1 MTEPQHQGADPLP
14 WLRATGPWADLVVST
29 RVRLARNLAGVGF
42 GGRNTD
48 AQREAV
54 IAAVHAAATDSPTL
68 GGAVLHRLDVLT
80 PEGRLWLQ
88 ERQHV
93 SRELTGTDAAGRVRS
108 GGAVLVSGS
117 LAVML
122 NEEDHLRLQ
131 GLNSGFALEETSA
144 AATRMDG
151 ELGERLSFA
160 FHPEFGYL
168 TACPT
173 NVGTGLRA
181 SVLIHL
187 PGLVLTREITKV
199 LQGLGQVGLTSRGLF
214 GEGSEALGSLFQ
226 LSNQTTLGKSEGELL
241 DHLGRLVR
249 QVVAYEFQA
258 RNALRRDASVAV
270 EDRVWRAWG
279 LLQHARSMRF
289 EELVEW
295 MSGVRLGV
303 NVGILPRV
311 PMATLNRLLVLARDA
326 HLARAFETSLDDESL
341 AVHRATLVR
350 RLLAD
355 EGCVP

>member
-1 MTEPQHQGADPLP
+1 MTESRQQQADQLP
-14 WLRATGPWADLVVST
+14 WLGATGPWADLVVST

-42 GGRNTD
+42 WGRNSES
-48 AQREAV
+48 QREAV
-54 IAAVHAAATDSPTL
+54 VAAVHAAAADSPTL
-68 GGAVLHRLDVLT
+68 GGAVLHRLDVLS
-80 PEGRLWLQ
+80 PQGRRWLQ
-88 ERQHV
+88 ERQLV
-93 SRELTGTDAAGRVRS
+93 SRELAGADASGQLRS
-108 GGAVLVSGS
+108 GAAVLVAGS

-122 NEEDHLRLQ
+122 NEEDHLRVQ
-131 GLNSGFALEETSA
+131 GLNSGFALDEA
-144 AATRMDG
+144 YADATRVDS
-151 ELGERLSFA
+151 ELGARLSFA

-181 SVLIHL
+181 SVLIQL

-249 QVVAYEFQA
+249 QVMEYEIQA
-258 RNALRRDASVAV
+258 RGALRRDASVAL

-279 LLQHARSMRF
+279 LLQHARAMRF
-289 EELVEW
+289 DELVEW
-295 MSGVRLGV
+295 LSGVRLGV
-303 NVGILPRV
+303 HLGLLPRV
-311 PMATLNRLLVLARDA
+311 PMVTMNQLLVLAQDA
-326 HLARAFETSLDDESL
+326 HVARAFETSLEDESL